1 MAARMD
7 SPGTLGR
14 AGAWANV
21 LCRTPEVAKREY
33 QKLRRQPA
41 PAALAGEPDESFL
54 ALELRHANYGHVGA
68 REELRRVLRA
78 LALRYRPIGFNPDL
92 AILASLLLATV
103 GREADAYSLLV
114 GAVEHFDLQPF
125 CVPALETAQGR
136 HILDDQVYDVL
147 ASFSILCPKTVA
159 AIKAQSCERQLE
171 QLVARWFSSL
181 FCCGCHRYEQPF
193 ETFCLFLDKVI
204 TEAPESHD
212 DPHSWLRHV
221 ALSILLLNSAR
232 MNSAAREG
240 LLQQELEHLERH
252 IPVSDALLD
261 LLTHPLQPRQMAAF
275 TRLSFV
281 PFGMLCGWSTGMMLS
296 YDLGLTSLP
305 LGALCSLGCFLGGAV
320 VYNCGI
326 DPGYSSMAS
335 LFKSLV
341 TPHDLHSEEQ
351 GLSNGTDGNILWR
364 ENASAAE
371 LAEERTEPEPS
382 DEVSDP
388 CSAVDDFLST

>member
-7 SPGTLGR
+7 APGTTGR
-14 AGAWANV
+14 AGAWAAV
-21 LCRTPEVAKREY
+21 LCRTPEDAKREY
-33 QKLRRQPA
+33 QRLRRQPA
-41 PAALAGEPDESFL
+41 PAALALAGEPDESFL
-54 ALELRHANYGHVGA
+54 GLELRHANYGHVGA

-114 GAVEHFDLQPF
+114 GAVEHFDLQPL

-136 HILDDQVYDVL
+136 RILDDQVYEVL
-147 ASFSILCPKTVA
+147 DSFSILCPKTVA

-171 QLVARWFSSL
+171 QLVSRWFSSL
-181 FCCGCHRYEQPF
+181 FCCGFDRDEQDF

-204 TEAPESHD
+204 TELHD

-232 MNSAAREG
+232 MNLTAKEG

-326 DPGYSSMAS
+326 DPG
-335 LFKSLV
+335 
-341 TPHDLHSEEQ
+341 
-351 GLSNGTDGNILWR
+351 LSNGTDGSVLWR
-364 ENASAAE
+364 EDPRSLE
-371 LAEERTEPEPS
+371 HAEERTEPEPS

-388 CSAVDDFLST
+388 CSAVDDFLSTARVLS

>member
-1 MAARMD
+1 
-7 SPGTLGR
+7 
-14 AGAWANV
+14 V
-21 LCRTPEVAKREY
+21 
-33 QKLRRQPA
+33 
-41 PAALAGEPDESFL
+41 F
-54 ALELRHANYGHVGA
+54 
-68 REELRRVLRA
+68 
-78 LALRYRPIGFNPDL
+78 
-92 AILASLLLATV
+92 
-103 GREADAYSLLV
+103 
-114 GAVEHFDLQPF
+114 
-125 CVPALETAQGR
+125 LETAQGR
-136 HILDDQVYDVL
+136 RILDDQVYEVL
-147 ASFSILCPKTVA
+147 DSFSILCPKTVA

-171 QLVARWFSSL
+171 QLVSRWFSSL
-181 FCCGCHRYEQPF
+181 FCCGFDRDEQDF

-204 TEAPESHD
+204 TELHD

-232 MNSAAREG
+232 MNLTAKEG

-326 DPGYSSMAS
+326 DPG
-335 LFKSLV
+335 
-341 TPHDLHSEEQ
+341 
-351 GLSNGTDGNILWR
+351 LSNGTDGSVLWR
-364 ENASAAE
+364 EDPRSLE
-371 LAEERTEPEPS
+371 HAEERTEPEPS

-388 CSAVDDFLST
+388 CSAVDDFLSTARVLS